1 MMVGDIVEYI
11 DDWKKGREWFLYDL
25 YSDNFCKIVLVRD
38 GKFTNKKNGEN
49 RLNASIVNLSIKK
62 IKLIK

>member
-1 MMVGDIVEYI
+1 MKVGDIVEYI

-25 YSDNFCKIVLVRD
+25 YSDNLCKIVLVRD
-38 GKFTNKKNGEN
+38 GKFTNKKNSEN

>member
-1 MMVGDIVEYI
+1 MKVGDIVEYI
-11 DDWKKGREWFLYDL
+11 DDWKKGREWFLYDI
-25 YSDNFCKIVLVRD
+25 YSDNLCKIVLVRD

-49 RLNASIVNLSIKK
+49 RLNASIVNLSIEK

>member
-1 MMVGDIVEYI
+1 MVGDIVEYI
-11 DDWKKGREWFLYDL
+11 DDWKKDREWFLYDL
-25 YSDNFCKIVLVRD
+25 YSDNLCKIVLVRD

-49 RLNASIVNLSIKK
+49 RLNPSIVNLSVEK